1 MVNYEE
7 KFGILKKEKQLALE
21 HTDDTEIL
29 QSYIHPLVFSG
40 RQEIFLMVREDAGQ
54 QRQK

>member
-21 HTDDTEIL
+21 QTDDTEIL